1 MMSLSISNP
10 RMTIS
15 QKNGPVDVTAYEV
28 ELFKKVNG
36 NNTERISRFVNNFV
50 KGDDLYDNYSDNDE
64 TVLSVM
70 FLKQQQIKKID
81 RILRNFNTVI
91 KIPQAVDSVKY
102 GIFSTLSELIET
114 NSRDISY
121 HLLNYFAPDFNVA
134 EIVEE
139 KATDEMDSNLTATK
153 LVISDRK
160 PTNLS
165 SLFRTFGLSESLSMD
180 LQEVYVKGVSS
191 LDMSKLYNLCTGF
204 FSFFISMK
212 IEKKQNDDLRDKI
225 SELPILS
232 GGKFQESDSDDDE

>member
-28 ELFKKVNG
+28 ELFRKVNG
-36 NNTERISRFVNNFV
+36 NDPERISRFVNNIV
-50 KGDDLYDNYSDNDE
+50 KGDDLYENYSDNDE

-81 RILRNFNTVI
+81 RILRNVNTVI
-91 KIPQAVDSVKY
+91 RIPQVVDPLKY

-121 HLLNYFAPDFNVA
+121 HLLNYFAPDFNVT
-134 EIVEE
+134 EIIEE
-139 KATDEMDSNLTATK
+139 KNDETDPALTATK
-153 LVISDRK
+153 IVISDRK

-165 SLFRTFGLSESLSMD
+165 SLFRTFGLPETLSID
-180 LQEVYVKGVSS
+180 LQEVYVKGVGS
-191 LDMSKLYNLCTGF
+191 LDMSKLYSLCTGF
-204 FSFFISMK
+204 FSLFVSMK
-212 IEKKQNDDLRDKI
+212 VDKQHNEDLKDKI
-225 SELPILS
+225 TEFPIAS
-232 GGKFQESDSDDDE
+232 GSRFQESDSDEDE